1 MVAKIKTILQTLMAV
16 VVIMF
21 FGGIWYTVSAEKDE
35 AQANVLELEVEEI
48 VETLEAINTYTLP
61 DFERANNQTFIDSVG
76 ACVNYIYNTT
86 TDVTPVIYE
95 VLLAQA
101 ALESGW
107 GTSRFARE
115 GKNLFGMRT
124 YNLTEPHMLPSNKPR
139 KWGVKVYEHECDSV
153 MHYINTLNNGTAFG
167 KYQKLRDE
175 GETDAIK
182 LLHTLESYASD
193 KNYFV
198 KVEKIIKKIR
208 TEYR

>member
-1 MVAKIKTILQTLMAV
+1 MVSKWHDFKVVCNTLSAVIVIGAV
-16 VVIMF
+16 V
-21 FGGIWYTVSAEKDE
+21 GTVYFYKSATAVQAGTPEITYEK
-35 AQANVLELEVEEI
+35 
-48 VETLEAINTYTLP
+48 P
-61 DFERANNQTFIDSVG
+61 DFEHTSNKTFLVNVTQ
-76 ACVNYIYNTT
+76 CVDYITNTT
-86 TDVTPVIYE
+86 TDVFPVPLDL
-95 VLLAQA
+95 LLAQA

-182 LLHTLESYASD
+182 LLYTLESYASD

>member
-1 MVAKIKTILQTLMAV
+1 MVSKWHDFKVVCNTLSAVIVIGAV
-16 VVIMF
+16 VGTVYFYKSATAVQAGTPEVIYERPNF
-21 FGGIWYTVSAEKDE
+21 EHTSNKTFLN
-35 AQANVLELEVEEI
+35 NV
-48 VETLEAINTYTLP
+48 T
-61 DFERANNQTFIDSVG
+61 Q
-76 ACVNYIYNTT
+76 CVDYITNTT
-86 TDVTPVIYE
+86 TDIFPVPLDL
-95 VLLAQA
+95 LLAQA

>member
-1 MVAKIKTILQTLMAV
+1 
-16 VVIMF
+16 
-21 FGGIWYTVSAEKDE
+21 
-35 AQANVLELEVEEI
+35 
-48 VETLEAINTYTLP
+48 
-61 DFERANNQTFIDSVG
+61 
-76 ACVNYIYNTT
+76 
-86 TDVTPVIYE
+86 
-95 VLLAQA
+95 
-101 ALESGW
+101 
-107 GTSRFARE
+107 
-115 GKNLFGMRT
+115 
-124 YNLTEPHMLPSNKPR
+124 MLPSNKPR

>member
-1 MVAKIKTILQTLMAV
+1 MVSKWHDFKVVCNTLSAVIVIGAV
-16 VVIMF
+16 V
-21 FGGIWYTVSAEKDE
+21 GTVYFYKSATAVQAGTPEITYEK
-35 AQANVLELEVEEI
+35 
-48 VETLEAINTYTLP
+48 P
-61 DFERANNQTFIDSVG
+61 DFEHTSNKTFLVNVTQ
-76 ACVNYIYNTT
+76 CVDYITNTT
-86 TDVTPVIYE
+86 TDVFPVPLDL
-95 VLLAQA
+95 LLAQA